1 MKKKALT
8 PRRAPSAAA
17 PSRRNAP
24 GGGLCSR
31 RDRGRRREAQ
41 QGAGVR
47 GPGPGGGARPRGG
60 GWPSTATNKHVFGK
74 TARSP
79 RFLPGSGAPWGSWV
93 PTGFRAFGVCFLKR
107 GRRDQRSL
115 LRVVFGH
122 FHFPPRVPQRLPGEH
137 AALGRGDTRGHS
149 SQGRHPPVRVGG
161 SGASPLAGSVLTT
174 AACPRP
180 RGPDGDTGT
189 PRSVG
194 GASSS
199 SVPGPALAPRGPASR
214 GSTRSPL
221 STESREGPRKQ

>member
-8 PRRAPSAAA
+8 PRRAP
-17 PSRRNAP
+17 P

-41 QGAGVR
+41 QGAGAR

-107 GRRDQRSL
+107 GRRDQWSL

-161 SGASPLAGSVLTT
+161 SGASRWRARYSRQQPARGRAGPTAAPGRRAPLA
-174 AACPRP
+174 ARPPPPRP
-180 RGPDGDTGT
+180 ARPW
-189 PRSVG
+189 
-194 GASSS
+194 
-199 SVPGPALAPRGPASR
+199 PRGVRPPEDRRGRLFQPRAGKVPENSR
-214 GSTRSPL
+214 SLCS
-221 STESREGPRKQ
+221 